1 MTEPVASTRRSLQPR
16 ERAMLIVLGIIAA
29 LAVAFLLLNA
39 LGGGGEEETV
49 TPRRP
54 PIRTS
59 PAPTATETPP
69 PETDEAF
76 EGKDPFQPL
85 VIPAAADAPADGEQ
99 PPEDTGGPADGGD
112 ANGDGVSDGESRRV
126 TLLDVFEDDGDLM
139 ATVEVG
145 GNQYT
150 VAEGETFA
158 ENFRLLDLTDEC
170 GQFVFG
176 DERFTLCIGQ
186 EVRK

>member
-1 MTEPVASTRRSLQPR
+1 MSDPPTAARRRLQPR
-16 ERAMLIVLGIIAA
+16 ERTMLIVLGAVGV
-29 LAVAFLLLNA
+29 LAVGFLLLNV
-39 LGGGGEEETV
+39 LGGGKEEDT
-49 TPRRP
+49 T
-54 PIRTS
+54 T
-59 PAPTATETPP
+59 APTRAPRARASATPTPTETPP

-76 EGKDPFQPL
+76 EGRDPFQPL
-85 VIPAAADAPADGEQ
+85 VVPAGPEGEESPPPGDTSEPVGDEDGE
-99 PPEDTGGPADGGD
+99 T
-112 ANGDGVSDGESRRV
+112 RRV
-126 TLLDVFEDDGDLM
+126 RLLDVFEDDGDLL

-145 GNQYT
+145 GDQFT

-158 ENFRLLDLTDEC
+158 ESFRLLDLTEEC

>member
-1 MTEPVASTRRSLQPR
+1 MSDPTTTARRSLQPR
-16 ERAMLIVLGIIAA
+16 ERTMLIVLGVVGV
-29 LAVAFLLLNA
+29 LGLAFLLLTV
-39 LGGGGEEETV
+39 LGGGEEEDATIEPPRAPRATA
-49 TPRRP
+49 TPTP
-54 PIRTS
+54 
-59 PAPTATETPP
+59 TETPP

-76 EGKDPFQPL
+76 EGRDPFQPL
-85 VIPAAADAPADGEQ
+85 VVPAGPAGDESPPPGE
-99 PPEDTGGPADGGD
+99 TGGPTDGGD

-126 TLLDVFEDDGDLM
+126 TLLDIFEDDGDLM

-145 GNQYT
+145 GDQFT

-158 ENFRLLDLTDEC
+158 ESFRLLDLTEEC